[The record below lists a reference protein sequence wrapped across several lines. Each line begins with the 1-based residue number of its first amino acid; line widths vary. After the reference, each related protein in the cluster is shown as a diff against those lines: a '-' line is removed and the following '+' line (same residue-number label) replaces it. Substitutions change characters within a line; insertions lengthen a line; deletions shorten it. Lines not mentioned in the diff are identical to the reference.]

1 LNSSAQEFRQSP
13 RLTSLAAALLLPA
26 VGTDPKPV
34 FNPYFYFHFNPKHT
48 TLKKSLAFLSLL
60 FLFSYA
66 TQAQTPSK
74 EQLLELD
81 IAWEKALLTSD
92 ATFLEN
98 LLAED
103 FVWVH
108 NHASLV
114 DGKTNAVERA
124 KRIQAGQADNT
135 KGRVPRDQQVVIL
148 GNTGVVSGFTVV
160 DRPPSPVTYHF
171 MRTYA
176 WIDGRFFLLANH
188 TMAIPDEEVK

>member
-1 LNSSAQEFRQSP
+1 MPANLYDP
-13 RLTSLAAALLLPA
+13 LLLPRPFLRQLSVQTRDQIA
-26 VGTDPKPV
+26 DP
-34 FNPYFYFHFNPKHT
+34 YSYSHFDPKHT
-48 TLKKSLAFLSLL
+48 TLKKSLVFLTLL
-60 FLFSYA
+60 LLFSYT
-66 TQAQTPSK
+66 TQAQSPSK
-74 EQLLELD
+74 EQLLDLD
-81 IAWEKALLTSD
+81 IAWENALLTSD
-92 ATFLEN
+92 ALFLEN
-98 LLAED
+98 LLAEN

-135 KGRVPRDQQVVIL
+135 KGRAPRDQQVVIL

-176 WIDGRFFLLANH
+176 WIDGRFYLLANH